1 MFTCLV
7 LLGVI
12 SVDWLAQLTLKQ
24 KSCVPFGLALLFL
37 IILLSPSYPPPK
49 KKTLTEGPM
58 RTFPRTSVMAV
69 WGIDSGVSLLTDQ

>member
-1 MFTCLV
+1 MQILYACLV

-37 IILLSPSYPPPK
+37 IILPSPSSSPPK
-49 KKTLTEGPM
+49 KKNHSQKDL
-58 RTFPRTSVMAV
+58 
-69 WGIDSGVSLLTDQ
+69 